1 MTTALTP
8 SETTGGGQAKVL
20 CTVLALAVV
29 GYTRLCDLGRRTRTA
44 GDSVCVRAAAR
55 IATGAPVTSRGLRA
69 AVLGFA
75 VWTAVV
81 LAAIVG
87 MSRGIGPG

>member
-8 SETTGGGQAKVL
+8 NETTGGVKAEVL
-20 CTVLALAVV
+20 CAVLALAVV
-29 GYTRLCDLGRRTRTA
+29 GYTRLCDLGRRTRTV

-55 IATGAPVTSRGLRA
+55 IATGAPLASRGMRA

-75 VWTAVV
+75 VWAVVV
-81 LAAIVG
+81 LAAVVG